1 MTFVNR
7 EKKTVSTVIPTFN
20 RENYLKKTIESC
32 INQTID
38 HEIIVCNHG
47 GSDGTDEMIKQF
59 NKKVRYIKKEKD
71 NGLNYCTLNGVLE
84 AKGEFINL
92 LFDDDWIEHN
102 YIEEC
107 MEYFKDPEV
116 GFVFTP
122 AKFYDDEKQIVERI
136 CHDDFLKFDGIFKIK
151 KYELNFLNRL
161 ISPTSFIMRK
171 KDMIDAL
178 YNGKLPLTKYTYKG
192 VGPDRFMILLCMLRY
207 PKFGFVKKPLVYYR
221 KHSNSITIDSGS
233 EKNKAN
239 LINKSYDEVDK
250 YYYTV
255 KYGKIFSVLQNV
267 YLFRIR
273 FALNNPLLAFNMLL
287 KKTKKIFN
295 KIDE

>member
-1 MTFVNR
+1 MSF
-7 EKKTVSTVIPTFN
+7 EKKINNTVSTVIPTFN
-20 RENYLKKTIESC
+20 RMKYLKKTIETC
-32 INQTID
+32 VNQTID
-38 HEIIVCNHG
+38 HEIVVCNHG

-59 NKKVRYIKKEKD
+59 HKKVRYIKKEKD

-92 LFDDDWIEHN
+92 LFDDDWIEPN

-107 MEYFKDPEV
+107 MKYFKYPDV

-122 AKFYDDEKQIVERI
+122 AKYFDDEKQIIENI
-136 CHDDFLKFDGIFKIK
+136 CHDDFLNSDGIFKIK
-151 KYELNFLNRL
+151 KYELNFLHRL

-207 PKFGFVKKPLVYYR
+207 SKFGFIKEPLVYYR
-221 KHSNSITIDSGS
+221 KHSESITVDSS
-233 EKNKAN
+233 TNKAKTS
-239 LINKSYDEVDK
+239 LIKKSYDEVDK
-250 YYYTV
+250 YYYTL
-255 KYGKIFSVLQNV
+255 KYGKIFSFLQNN

-273 FALNNPLLAFNMLL
+273 FALNNPLLTFNMLL
-287 KKTKKIFN
+287 KKIKKKFIKN
-295 KIDE
+295 

>member
-1 MTFVNR
+1 MTFINR
-7 EKKTVSTVIPTFN
+7 EEKTVSTVIPTYN
-20 RENYLKKTIESC
+20 RMEYLKKTIVSC

-59 NKKVRYIKKEKD
+59 NKKIRYIKKEKD
-71 NGLNYCTLNGVLE
+71 NGLNYCTLNGVIE

-92 LFDDDWIEHN
+92 LFDDDWIEPN
-102 YIEEC
+102 YIEVC

-122 AKFYDDEKQIVERI
+122 AKYFDDDRQIVERTF
-136 CHDDFLKFDGIFKIK
+136 HDDFLKSNGTFKIK
-151 KYELNFLNRL
+151 KYELNFLSRL

-207 PKFGFVKKPLVYYR
+207 SKFGFVKEPLVYYR
-221 KHSNSITIDSGS
+221 KHSNSITVDSGS
-233 EKNKAN
+233 EKNKTA
-239 LINKSYDEVDK
+239 LINKSYGEVDK
-250 YYYTV
+250 YYYTI
-255 KYGKIFSVLQNV
+255 KYGKIFSILQNV
-267 YLFRIR
+267 GLFRIR
-273 FALNNPLLAFNMLL
+273 FALSNPLLACNMLL

-295 KIDE
+295 KN

>member
-1 MTFVNR
+1 MTFLNQ
-7 EKKTVSTVIPTFN
+7 EKKEVSTVIPTFN
-20 RENYLKKTIESC
+20 RMKYLKKTIDSC

-47 GSDGTDEMIKQF
+47 GSDGTDDMIKQF

-71 NGLNYCTLNGVLE
+71 NGLNYCTLNGVVE

-92 LFDDDWIEHN
+92 LFDDDWIEPN
-102 YIEEC
+102 YLEEC

-122 AKFYDDEKQIVERI
+122 AKFYDDEKQVVERI

-207 PKFGFVKKPLVYYR
+207 PKFGFVKEPLVYYR
-221 KHSNSITIDSGS
+221 KHFNSITIDSSS
-233 EKNKAN
+233 EKNKTI

-250 YYYTV
+250 YYYTI

-287 KKTKKIFN
+287 KKIKKIFN
-295 KIDE
+295 IN